1 MAFIGTQV
9 LHLNQDQNC
18 RKFFYRLVMKARTKY
33 YSNPNKNAKAPRL
46 CCLKKM
52 FSLTSSLWVASACW
66 IAGDRLWFDWRL
78 CNGST
83 LHKFYLTHVQLF
95 NCAHLHMCAIVHRP
109 LDRVYIICSSHNFLY
124 NLDQRLRDCAD
135 SPSAQIINLCTNTK
149 CKHQAQKPST
159 STKHISTKHKHH
171 IKVKVSGHCRAFLVL
186 TSSQI

>member
-1 MAFIGTQV
+1 
-9 LHLNQDQNC
+9 
-18 RKFFYRLVMKARTKY
+18 
-33 YSNPNKNAKAPRL
+33 
-46 CCLKKM
+46 M

-83 LHKFYLTHVQLF
+83 LHKFYLTHVQLFLLCTSTHVQLF

-135 SPSAQIINLCTNTK
+135 SPRLCTNHK
-149 CKHQAQKPST
+149 LVHKHQVQAPST
-159 STKHISTKHKHH
+159 LAQSTSITSKLKSQAIAGHSWSWPHLRSKNIDDRKNLCEVCTLPSNYHH
-171 IKVKVSGHCRAFLVL
+171 
-186 TSSQI
+186 